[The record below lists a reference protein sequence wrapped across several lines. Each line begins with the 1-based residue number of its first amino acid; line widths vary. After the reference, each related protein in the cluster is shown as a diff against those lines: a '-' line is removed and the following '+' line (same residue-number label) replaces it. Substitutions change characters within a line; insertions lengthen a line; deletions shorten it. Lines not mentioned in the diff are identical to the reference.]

1 MAPASSI
8 PGAGLRVWGFGVLGF
23 RVWDL
28 EFRSFEHSWA
38 WPALRLKPQSRAL
51 LGLRL
56 GFRLTGPKPKKIKVE
71 TFRIDYFVRTPKVKK
86 LSLQPIRLEC
96 FRMLGFL
103 CALRLKGLLRFAAQ
117 VGSCNH
123 QMGVSEN

>member
-71 TFRIDYFVRTPKVKK
+71 TFRIDYLVRTPKVKK
-86 LSLQPIRLEC
+86 LSLQPIRRRVYDPEGLA
-96 FRMLGFL
+96 G
-103 CALRLKGLLRFAAQ
+103 LKAWGKEKA
-117 VGSCNH
+117 
-123 QMGVSEN
+123 SEGEFWSSRPRRTQN

>member
-86 LSLQPIRLEC
+86 LSLQPISRRVYDPE
-96 FRMLGFL
+96 G
-103 CALRLKGLLRFAAQ
+103 LKAWGKEKA
-117 VGSCNH
+117 
-123 QMGVSEN
+123 SEGEFWSSRPRRTQN